1 MISIIIPS
9 YNEEE
14 YLPRLLDS
22 LVLQK
27 NKKFEVIVVD
37 GESEDKTV
45 KNITPYLE
53 KLNMRILNSKIK
65 NVSSQRNLGIK
76 NAKGEWL
83 LILDADTVLPQN
95 FISSFI
101 RQTKTKEF
109 DIAIFRSDILEKNK
123 LEKLFVQSFNI
134 YMHIWSQVFYIVQ
147 HGCLIAI
154 KKDKIKKLFN
164 PKLKYFE
171 DYDFVKKNTLSGGSF
186 TYLFLPKYYISL
198 RRFREKGYLNM
209 SLLAAGG
216 IISYELADNKVFLGP
231 RVFKTL
237 EKRYH
242 AK

>member
-14 YLPRLLDS
+14 YLPHLLDS
-22 LVLQK
+22 LILQTNK
-27 NKKFEVIVVD
+27 NFEVIVVD
-37 GESEDKTV
+37 GVSEDKTV
-45 KNITPYLE
+45 QKITPYTS
-53 KLNMRILNSKIK
+53 KLTMRILTSKVK
-65 NVSSQRNLGIK
+65 NVSVQRNLGIK
-76 NAKGEWL
+76 NAKGDWL
-83 LILDADTVLPQN
+83 LILDADTVLPKN
-95 FISSFI
+95 FISSFL
-101 RQTKTKEF
+101 RQTKIKRF
-109 DIAIFRSDILEKNK
+109 DIAIFRSDIQEKNK
-123 LEKLFVQSFNI
+123 LEKFFVQSFNI

-164 PKLKYFE
+164 PRLKYFE
-171 DYDFVKKNTLSGGSF
+171 DYDFVKKNTLLGGEF
-186 TYLFLPKYYISL
+186 TYLFFPKYYISL

-209 SLLAAGG
+209 SFLAAAG
-216 IISYELADNKVFLGP
+216 IVSYELADNKIFLGP